1 MHEVKNV
8 ARSKSRLG
16 RTKSLFFI
24 RSPFFLP
31 SINPVSQVLRWYLW
45 RHESQWVRSS
55 LSHSTYGMLW
65 AREKKLCIITH
76 PGWLLDEGGRRSS
89 HKEDIEK
96 EKNNNLCAF
105 IYGVDAS
112 VPRPHSIFLRQSER
126 EREKDYRTTFAH
138 NKWRRE
144 TIINNQLFRPN
155 ERTLSSWRTSIN

>member
-1 MHEVKNV
+1 MHQVKNV
-8 ARSKSRLG
+8 ARSKSRLR

-24 RSPFFLP
+24 RSLSSFHP
-31 SINPVSQVLRWYLW
+31 STRCHKSWDDICEDTSEWGP
-45 RHESQWVRSS
+45 

-65 AREKKLCIITH
+65 ASEKKLCIITH